1 MSITPESIIDDLEND
16 RLPLPTLP
24 EVAIRVR
31 ETADDE
37 NASITDVAKIIET
50 DAALSARIVQVGNSA
65 LYRGIN
71 PAETVQAAAMR
82 MGLDTVRTL
91 ATSLVMKQLFQA
103 THPVVDHY
111 LRKAWKS
118 STDVAALSAMIAK
131 SSTTLESDSALL
143 AGLTH
148 SIGISPIL
156 VKAESDPALLNDAQ
170 ALEQLVYQIYPLVG
184 SQILKNWD
192 FSEALVKVPAEHLQI
207 DREGDNGKADYVDI
221 VQVALMQTLDDP
233 SHPLAGIDHS
243 QVSAFA
249 RLGMSGSVEEIN
261 MTGGVIE
268 VEEIKEAILQAL
280 SSYPAHG
287 V

>member
-31 ETADDE
+31 ETADDD
-37 NASITDVAKIIET
+37 NASITDVSKIIET

-82 MGLDTVRTL
+82 MGLDTVRSL

-111 LRKAWKS
+111 LRRAWKQ

-131 SSTTLESDSALL
+131 STTELQSDSALL

-148 SIGISPIL
+148 SIGLSPIL
-156 VKAESDPALLNDAQ
+156 VKAEGDPALLNDMQ
-170 ALEQLVYQIYPLVG
+170 ALEKLIYEIYPIVG
-184 SQILKNWD
+184 SRILENWG
-192 FSEALVKVPAEHLQI
+192 FSEALVKVPAEHLDI
-207 DREGDNGKADYVDI
+207 ARDGNNGKPDYVDI
-221 VQVALMQTLDDP
+221 VQVALLQTLDDP
-233 SHPLAGIDHS
+233 SHPLAKVDCAEVG
-243 QVSAFA
+243 AFA
-249 RLGMSGSVEEIN
+249 RLGMHADPEEIN

-268 VEEIKEAILQAL
+268 VEEIKDAIL
-280 SSYPAHG
+280 
-287 V
+287 

>member
-37 NASITDVAKIIET
+37 DASITDVAKIIET

-65 LYRGIN
+65 LYRGVN

-111 LRKAWKS
+111 LRRAWKQ

-148 SIGISPIL
+148 SIGLSPIL
-156 VKAESDPALLNDAQ
+156 VKAEGDSTLLNDAKQ
-170 ALEQLVYQIYPLVG
+170 LENLIFEIYPIVG
-184 SQILKNWD
+184 KQILSTWG
-192 FSEALVKVPAEHLQI
+192 FSDALVKVPAEHLNV
-207 DREGDNGKADYVDI
+207 DRNGDNGQADYVDI

-233 SHPLAGIDHS
+233 SHPLA
-243 QVSAFA
+243 QVDPGEVTALD
-249 RLGMSGSVEEIN
+249 RLGMRESLEEISL
-261 MTGGVIE
+261 TGGVIE
-268 VEEIKEAILQAL
+268 VEEIKDAIL
-280 SSYPAHG
+280 
-287 V
+287 

>member
-37 NASITDVAKIIET
+37 NASITDVARIIET

-111 LRKAWKS
+111 LRKAWKQ

-131 SSTTLESDSALL
+131 SATTLEADSALL

-148 SIGISPIL
+148 CIGLSPIL
-156 VKAESDPALLNDAQ
+156 VKAEGDSTLLNDAKT
-170 ALEQLVYQIYPLVG
+170 LEKLIYEIYPVVG
-184 SQILKNWD
+184 SQILKNWG
-192 FSEALVKVPAEHLQI
+192 FSEALVKVPTEHLTI
-207 DREGDNGKADYVDI
+207 DRQGDNGKPDYVDI
-221 VQVALMQTLDDP
+221 VQVALLQTLDDP
-233 SHPLAGIDHS
+233 AHPLANIDHA
-243 QVSAFA
+243 QVSAFT
-249 RLGMSGSVEEIN
+249 RLGMSDNVEEIN

-268 VEEIKEAILQAL
+268 VEEIREAIL
-280 SSYPAHG
+280 
-287 V
+287 

>member
-50 DAALSARIVQVGNSA
+50 DASLSARIVQVGNSA

-82 MGLDTVRTL
+82 MGLNTVRSL

-103 THPVVDHY
+103 THPVVDLY
-111 LRKAWKS
+111 LRKAWKQ

-131 SSTTLESDSALL
+131 GLTGLESDSALL

-148 SIGISPIL
+148 SIGLAPIL
-156 VKAESDPALLNDAQ
+156 VKAESDPVLLNDAQ
-170 ALEQLVYQIYPLVG
+170 ALKQLLYEIYPIVG
-184 SQILKNWD
+184 SQILKIWG
-192 FSEALVKVPAEHLQI
+192 FSEALIKVPIEHLVI
-207 DREGDNGKADYVDI
+207 DRNGDNGKADYVDI
-221 VQVALMQTLDDP
+221 VQVALLQTLDDP
-233 SHPLAGIDHS
+233 THPLANIDQS
-243 QVSAFA
+243 QVSAID
-249 RLGMSGSVEEIN
+249 RLGMRDSFEEIN
-261 MTGGVIE
+261 MAGGVIE
-268 VEEIKEAILQAL
+268 VEEIRKAL
-280 SSYPAHG
+280 L
-287 V
+287 

>member
-31 ETADDE
+31 ETADDD
-37 NASITDVAKIIET
+37 NASITDVARIVET

-65 LYRGIN
+65 LYRGVN

-111 LRKAWKS
+111 LRKAWKQ

-131 SSTTLESDSALL
+131 SSTALEADSALL

-148 SIGISPIL
+148 SIGLSPIL
-156 VKAESDPALLNDAQ
+156 VKAEGESELLNDAQ
-170 ALEQLVYQIYPLVG
+170 KLEKLIYDIYPVVG
-184 SQILKNWD
+184 SRILENWG
-192 FSEALVKVPAEHLQI
+192 FSEALVKVPAEHLNI
-207 DREGDNGKADYVDI
+207 ARNGDNGKADYVDI
-221 VQVALMQTLDDP
+221 VQVALLQTLDDP
-233 SHPLAGIDHS
+233 SHPLAKVDHAE
-243 QVSAFA
+243 VSAFE
-249 RLGMSGSVEEIN
+249 RLGMQAGPEEIN
-261 MTGGVIE
+261 LTGGVIE
-268 VEEIKEAILQAL
+268 VEEIKDAIL
-280 SSYPAHG
+280 
-287 V
+287 

>member
-31 ETADDE
+31 ETAADD
-37 NASITDVAKIIET
+37 NVSITDVAKIIET

-65 LYRGIN
+65 LYRGVN

-111 LRKAWKS
+111 LRRAWKQ

-131 SSTTLESDSALL
+131 TSTTLEADSALL

-148 SIGISPIL
+148 SIGLSPIL
-156 VKAESDPALLNDAQ
+156 VKAEDYPDILGNAQLLEK
-170 ALEQLVYQIYPLVG
+170 LIYEIYPVVG
-184 SQILKNWD
+184 SQILRNWG
-192 FSEALVKVPAEHLQI
+192 FSEALVKVPAEHLNTE
-207 DREGDNGKADYVDI
+207 RNGDNGKADYVDI
-221 VQVALMQTLDDP
+221 VQVALLQTLDDP
-233 SHPLAGIDHS
+233 SHPLASVDHG
-243 QVSAFA
+243 QVSAFE
-249 RLGMSGSVEEIN
+249 RLGMADNVEEIN

-268 VEEIKEAILQAL
+268 VEEIREAIL
-280 SSYPAHG
+280 
-287 V
+287 

>member
-31 ETADDE
+31 ETADDD
-37 NASITDVAKIIET
+37 NASITDVARIIET

-111 LRKAWKS
+111 LRKAWKQ
-118 STDVAALSAMIAK
+118 STDIAALSAMIAK
-131 SSTTLESDSALL
+131 SSTTLEADSALL

-148 SIGISPIL
+148 SIGLSPIL
-156 VKAESDPALLNDAQ
+156 VKAEGDAELLNNAQ
-170 ALEQLVYQIYPLVG
+170 MLEKLIYEIYPAVG
-184 SQILKNWD
+184 SRILENWG
-192 FSEALVKVPAEHLQI
+192 FSEALVKVPAEHLNI
-207 DREGDNGKADYVDI
+207 ARNGDNGKADYVDI
-221 VQVALMQTLDDP
+221 VQVALLQTLDDP
-233 SHPLAGIDHS
+233 SHPLANIDHAE
-243 QVSAFA
+243 VSAFD
-249 RLGMSGSVEEIN
+249 RLGMQASPEEIN

-268 VEEIKEAILQAL
+268 VEEIKDAIL
-280 SSYPAHG
+280 
-287 V
+287 

>member
-1 MSITPESIIDDLEND
+1 MNITPESILDDLEND

-50 DAALSARIVQVGNSA
+50 DGALSARIVQVGNSA
-65 LYRGIN
+65 LYRGLN

-82 MGLDTVRTL
+82 MGLNTVRSL

-103 THPVVDHY
+103 THPVVDIY
-111 LRKAWKS
+111 LRKAWKQ
-118 STDVAALSAMIAK
+118 STDVAALSAVIAK

-148 SIGISPIL
+148 SIGLAPIL
-156 VKAESDPALLNDAQ
+156 VKAEGDPGLLNNAQ
-170 ALEQLVYQIYPLVG
+170 QLEQLLYEIYPIVG
-184 SQILKNWD
+184 SEILRSWG
-192 FSEALVKVPAEHLQI
+192 FSDALVKVPIEHLNI
-207 DREGDNGKADYVDI
+207 DRDGDNGRADYVDI
-221 VQVALMQTLDDP
+221 VQVALVQTLDDDN
-233 SHPLAGIDHS
+233 HPLANIDQS
-243 QVSAFA
+243 QMSALD
-249 RLGMSGSVEEIN
+249 RLGMRDSVEEII

-268 VEEIKEAILQAL
+268 VEEIRDAIL
-280 SSYPAHG
+280 
-287 V
+287 

>member
-31 ETADDE
+31 ETADDD
-37 NASITDVAKIIET
+37 NASITDVSKIIET

-71 PAETVQAAAMR
+71 PAETVQAATMR
-82 MGLDTVRTL
+82 MGLDTVRSL

-103 THPVVDHY
+103 THPAVDEY
-111 LRKAWKS
+111 LRKAWKQ

-131 SSTTLESDSALL
+131 SSTTLEADSALL

-148 SIGISPIL
+148 SIGLSPIL
-156 VKAESDPALLNDAQ
+156 VKAESNPEVLDDPQELERLL
-170 ALEQLVYQIYPLVG
+170 YKIHPIVG
-184 SQILKNWD
+184 SRILESWG
-192 FSEALVKVPAEHLQI
+192 FSEALVKVPAEHLDI
-207 DREGDNGKADYVDI
+207 DRNGDNGKADYVDI
-221 VQVALMQTLDDP
+221 VQVALLQTLDDP
-233 SHPLAGIDHS
+233 FHPLADIDHS
-243 QVSAFA
+243 QVSAFE
-249 RLGMSGSVEEIN
+249 RLGMHTGTEEIN

-268 VEEIKEAILQAL
+268 VEEIKDAIF
-280 SSYPAHG
+280 
-287 V
+287 

>member
-1 MSITPESIIDDLEND
+1 MSITQESIIDDLEND

-50 DAALSARIVQVGNSA
+50 DASLSARIVQVGNSA

-82 MGLDTVRTL
+82 MGLNTVRSL

-103 THPVVDHY
+103 THPVVDLY
-111 LRKAWKS
+111 LRKAWKQ

-131 SSTTLESDSALL
+131 SSTNLESDSALL

-148 SIGISPIL
+148 SIGLAPIL
-156 VKAESDPALLNDAQ
+156 VKAESDPILLNNTQ
-170 ALEQLVYQIYPLVG
+170 ELEKLLYSIYPAVG
-184 SQILKNWD
+184 AQIMENWG
-192 FSEALVKVPAEHLQI
+192 FSEALVKVPLEHLNI
-207 DREGDNGKADYVDI
+207 DRNGDNGKADYVDI
-221 VQVALMQTLDDP
+221 VQVALLQTLDDDN
-233 SHPLAGIDHS
+233 HPLANIDQS
-243 QVSAFA
+243 TVSAID
-249 RLGMSGSVEEIN
+249 RLGMRDSLEEIN

-268 VEEIKEAILQAL
+268 VEEIRDAL
-280 SSYPAHG
+280 L
-287 V
+287 

>member
-82 MGLDTVRTL
+82 MGLNTVRSL

-111 LRKAWKS
+111 LRKAWKQ
-118 STDVAALSAMIAK
+118 STDIAAFSAVIAK

-148 SIGISPIL
+148 SIGLSPIL
-156 VKAESDPALLNDAQ
+156 VKAEADPSLLNNAQ
-170 ALEQLVYQIYPLVG
+170 ELEKLLYDLYPVVG
-184 SQILKNWD
+184 SRILKMWG
-192 FSEALVKVPAEHLQI
+192 FSDALIKVPAEHLNV
-207 DREGDNGKADYVDI
+207 DRNGDNGKADYVDI
-221 VQVALMQTLDDP
+221 VQVALLQTLDDDN
-233 SHPLAGIDHS
+233 HPLAGIDQS
-243 QVSAFA
+243 QVSALD
-249 RLGMSGSVEEIN
+249 RLGMRDGIEEIS
-261 MTGGVIE
+261 MIGGVIE
-268 VEEIKEAILQAL
+268 VEEIKDAIL
-280 SSYPAHG
+280 
-287 V
+287 

>member
-1 MSITPESIIDDLEND
+1 MKITPEIIIDDLEND

-103 THPVVDHY
+103 THPVVDQY
-111 LRKAWKS
+111 LRKAWKQ

-148 SIGISPIL
+148 SIGLSPIL
-156 VKAESDPALLNDAQ
+156 VKAESDPEVLNNPETLEHLLY
-170 ALEQLVYQIYPLVG
+170 EIYPVVG
-184 SQILKNWD
+184 SRILENWG
-192 FSEALVKVPAEHLQI
+192 FSEALVKVPSEHLKI
-207 DREGDNGKADYVDI
+207 DRNGDNGKADYVDI
-221 VQVALMQTLDDP
+221 VQVALLQTLDDP
-233 SHPLAGIDHS
+233 FHPLADIDHS
-243 QVSAFA
+243 QVSAFE
-249 RLGMSGSVEEIN
+249 RLGMQAGLEEIN

-268 VEEIKEAILQAL
+268 VEEIKDAIF
-280 SSYPAHG
+280 
-287 V
+287 

>member
-1 MSITPESIIDDLEND
+1 MSLTPESIIDDLDND

-31 ETADDE
+31 ETADDD
-37 NASITDVAKIIET
+37 NASITDVARIIET

-65 LYRGIN
+65 LYRGVN

-82 MGLDTVRTL
+82 MGLNTVRSL

-111 LRKAWKS
+111 LRKAWKQ
-118 STDVAALSAMIAK
+118 STDIAALSAVIAK

-148 SIGISPIL
+148 SIGLSPIL
-156 VKAESDPALLNDAQ
+156 VKAEADPGLLNNARE
-170 ALEQLVYQIYPLVG
+170 LEKLLYELYPVVG
-184 SQILKNWD
+184 SRILKMWG
-192 FSEALVKVPAEHLQI
+192 FSDALIQVPAEHLNVNR
-207 DREGDNGKADYVDI
+207 DGDNGKADYVDI
-221 VQVALMQTLDDP
+221 VQVALLQTLDDDN
-233 SHPLAGIDHS
+233 HPLAGIDQS
-243 QVSAFA
+243 QVSALD
-249 RLGMSGSVEEIN
+249 RLGMRDGIEEIS

-268 VEEIKEAILQAL
+268 VEEIRDAIL
-280 SSYPAHG
+280 
-287 V
+287 

>member
-31 ETADDE
+31 ETADDD

-50 DAALSARIVQVGNSA
+50 DASLSARIVQVGNSA

-82 MGLDTVRTL
+82 MGLNTVRSL

-103 THPVVDHY
+103 THPVVDLY
-111 LRKAWKS
+111 LRKAWKQ
-118 STDVAALSAMIAK
+118 STDVAALSAVIAK
-131 SSTTLESDSALL
+131 TSTNLESDSALL

-148 SIGISPIL
+148 SIGLSPIL
-156 VKAESDPALLNDAQ
+156 VKAESDPALLNNVQ
-170 ALEQLVYQIYPLVG
+170 ELEELLYSLYPVVG
-184 SQILKNWD
+184 SRILQMWG
-192 FSEALVKVPAEHLQI
+192 FSDALIKVPAEHLNI
-207 DREGDNGKADYVDI
+207 DRNGDNGKADYVDI
-221 VQVALMQTLDDP
+221 VQVALLQTLDDD
-233 SHPLAGIDHS
+233 SHPLAGIDQS
-243 QVSAFA
+243 QVSALD
-249 RLGMSGSVEEIN
+249 RLGMRDSIEEIS

-268 VEEIKEAILQAL
+268 VEEIRDAIL
-280 SSYPAHG
+280 
-287 V
+287 

>member
-1 MSITPESIIDDLEND
+1 MSITPESIVDDLEND

-37 NASITDVAKIIET
+37 NASINDVAKIIET

-103 THPVVDHY
+103 THPVIDYY
-111 LRKAWKS
+111 LRRAWKQ
-118 STDVAALSAMIAK
+118 STDVAAISAMIAK
-131 SSTTLESDSALL
+131 TSTTLEADSALL

-148 SIGISPIL
+148 SIGLSPIL
-156 VKAESDPALLNDAQ
+156 VKAESDPALLKDTA
-170 ALEQLVYQIYPLVG
+170 ALERLLFQLYPTVG
-184 SQILKNWD
+184 ARILESWG
-192 FSEALVKVPAEHLQI
+192 FSDALIKVPAEHLNI
-207 DREGDNGKADYVDI
+207 ERNGDNGKPDYVDI
-221 VQVALMQTLDDP
+221 VQVALLQTLDDDN
-233 SHPLAGIDHS
+233 HPLAGVDQS
-243 QVSAFA
+243 QVGALD
-249 RLGMSGSVEEIN
+249 RLGMRDSLEEIN

-268 VEEIKEAILQAL
+268 VEEIREAIL
-280 SSYPAHG
+280 
-287 V
+287 

>member
-31 ETADDE
+31 ETADDD

-65 LYRGIN
+65 LYRGVN

-111 LRKAWKS
+111 LRAAWKQ

-148 SIGISPIL
+148 SIGLSPIL
-156 VKAESDPALLNDAQ
+156 VKAENYPDILGNAQLLEK
-170 ALEQLVYQIYPLVG
+170 LMYEIYPVVG
-184 SQILKNWD
+184 SQILRNWG
-192 FSEALVKVPAEHLQI
+192 FSEALVKVPAEHLNTER
-207 DREGDNGKADYVDI
+207 DGDNGKADYVDI
-221 VQVALMQTLDDP
+221 VQVALLQTLDDP
-233 SHPLAGIDHS
+233 GHPLASVDHS
-243 QVSAFA
+243 QVSAFE
-249 RLGMSGSVEEIN
+249 RLGMADNVEEIN

-268 VEEIKEAILQAL
+268 VEEIREAIL
-280 SSYPAHG
+280 
-287 V
+287 

>member
-1 MSITPESIIDDLEND
+1 MSITPESIIDDLENE

-111 LRKAWKS
+111 LRKAWKQ

-131 SSTTLESDSALL
+131 SSTALESDSALL

-148 SIGISPIL
+148 SIGLSPIL
-156 VKAESDPALLNDAQ
+156 VKAEGDSALLNDSQ
-170 ALEQLVYQIYPLVG
+170 ALEKLLYELYPIIG
-184 SQILKNWD
+184 KQILSTWG
-192 FSEALVKVPAEHLQI
+192 FSDALVKVPAEHLNV
-207 DREGDNGKADYVDI
+207 DRDGDNGKADYVDI
-221 VQVALMQTLDDP
+221 VQVALLQTLDDP
-233 SHPLAGIDHS
+233 THPLA
-243 QVSAFA
+243 QVDQAEVTAFD
-249 RLGMSGSVEEIN
+249 RLGMRDSLEEIN
-261 MTGGVIE
+261 LTGGVIE
-268 VEEIKEAILQAL
+268 VEEIKDAIL
-280 SSYPAHG
+280 
-287 V
+287 

>member
-31 ETADDE
+31 ETADDD

-50 DAALSARIVQVGNSA
+50 DASLSARIVQVGNSA

-82 MGLDTVRTL
+82 MGLNTVRSL

-103 THPVVDHY
+103 THPVVDLY
-111 LRKAWKS
+111 LRKAWKQ
-118 STDVAALSAMIAK
+118 STDVAALSAVIAK
-131 SSTTLESDSALL
+131 TSTNMESDSALL

-148 SIGISPIL
+148 AIGLSPIL
-156 VKAESDPALLNDAQ
+156 VKAESDPGLLNNVQ
-170 ALEQLVYQIYPLVG
+170 ELEKLLYDFYPVVG
-184 SQILKNWD
+184 SRILKMWG
-192 FSEALVKVPAEHLQI
+192 FSDALIKVPAEHLNI
-207 DREGDNGKADYVDI
+207 DRNGDNGKVDYVDI
-221 VQVALMQTLDDP
+221 VQVALLQTLDDDN
-233 SHPLAGIDHS
+233 HPLAGIDQS
-243 QVSAFA
+243 QVTALD
-249 RLGMSGSVEEIN
+249 RLGMRDSIEEIS

-268 VEEIKEAILQAL
+268 VEEIRDAIL
-280 SSYPAHG
+280 
-287 V
+287 

>member
-31 ETADDE
+31 ETADDD

-82 MGLDTVRTL
+82 MGLNTVRSL

-111 LRKAWKS
+111 LRKAWMQ
-118 STDVAALSAMIAK
+118 STDIAAFSAVIAK
-131 SSTTLESDSALL
+131 STTTLDPDSALL

-148 SIGISPIL
+148 SIGLSPIL
-156 VKAESDPALLNDAQ
+156 VKAEADPSLLNNAQ
-170 ALEQLVYQIYPLVG
+170 ELEKLLYDLYPVVG
-184 SQILKNWD
+184 SRILKMWG
-192 FSEALVKVPAEHLQI
+192 FSDALVKVPAEHLNV
-207 DREGDNGKADYVDI
+207 DRNGDNGKADYVDI
-221 VQVALMQTLDDP
+221 VQVALLQTIDDDN
-233 SHPLAGIDHS
+233 HPLAGIDQS
-243 QVSAFA
+243 QVSALD
-249 RLGMSGSVEEIN
+249 RLGMRDGIEEIS
-261 MTGGVIE
+261 MIGGVIE
-268 VEEIKEAILQAL
+268 VEEIRNAIL
-280 SSYPAHG
+280 
-287 V
+287 